1 MQKLCRECNLRKPY
15 NNFANKGYTSAG
27 NIKRDSVCKD
37 CRSVVNRRFKIL
49 YGADGQKQ
57 CSKCGHF
64 LNWDF
69 FRRRKQDGKL
79 YLHSSCKAC
88 NKVVWDKWVS
98 ANKEHYEKIKKQGQ
112 DLLHHEHKKYE
123 RRGITKE
130 QYQAVFES
138 QDGLCAICEQ
148 PPKDN
153 ESLAM
158 DHNHNTNEFR
168 GLLCKECNRALGLFG
183 DNIDTLIN
191 AVNYLKQRGSYGWRQ
206 G

>member
-1 MQKLCRECNLRKPY
+1 M
-15 NNFANKGYTSAG
+15 
-27 NIKRDSVCKD
+27 
-37 CRSVVNRRFKIL
+37 
-49 YGADGQKQ
+49 
-57 CSKCGHF
+57 
-64 LNWDF
+64 
-69 FRRRKQDGKL
+69 
-79 YLHSSCKAC
+79 
-88 NKVVWDKWVS
+88 S

-191 AVNYLKQRGSYGWRQ
+191 AVNYLKQRGSYG
-206 G
+206 